1 MSFTHMLI
9 LGVVALL
16 VIPPEQLPEM
26 ARQLAKLI
34 TELKRSTA
42 GIFDELKQEAIFK
55 PEDIL
60 DRNIK
65 AKLKELQKDINSPV
79 KVADSAEAKKEEKPN
94 E

>member
-34 TELKRSTA
+34 FELKRSTA
-42 GIFDELKQEAIFK
+42 GLFDELKQDAIFK

-60 DRNIK
+60 DKNIK
-65 AKLKELQKDINSPV
+65 AKLAELQKDINSPV
-79 KVADSAEAKKEEKPN
+79 KKEDKPN

>member
-1 MSFTHMLI
+1 MLI

-16 VIPPEQLPEM
+16 VIPPDQLPQL

-34 TELKRSTA
+34 FDLKRSTA
-42 GIFDELKQEAIFK
+42 GIFDELRQDAAFK

-60 DRNIK
+60 DKNIK
-65 AKLKELQKDINSPV
+65 AKLQELQKEVTAPIKP
-79 KVADSAEAKKEEKPN
+79 AEPPPKKEDKPN